1 MGRALLE
8 AWPAAQ
14 SYFDRAAAVLGY
26 DLAAICFDGPAERLD
41 STAVSQPAIFATSI
55 AALEWLRSTSPDI
68 VDSFSAAA
76 GLSLGEYTALTF
88 AGVMDFESGLRVV
101 QRRGEAMQAAA
112 DAAESG
118 MVSLLG
124 LEPEQIDALVAEAR
138 GNDVLVV
145 ANYLCPGNTVVSG
158 SRSAC
163 DRVAAAATAAGAMKV
178 IPLKVAGA
186 FHSSLMQPA
195 VDKLAAALAE
205 VSLSRPRIPV
215 ISNVDAQPHDDP
227 EEIRALLVRQVV
239 EPVRWEAS
247 MRYLLDQGFDSFY
260 EIGPGSVLKGLLK
273 RINRKTPCENV
284 GV

>member
-8 AWPAAQ
+8 AWPDARGI
-14 SYFDRAAAVLGY
+14 FERANSVLSY
-26 DLAAICFDGPAERLD
+26 DLLAVCLDGPAERLD
-41 STAVSQPAIFATSI
+41 STAVSQPAIFVTSI
-55 AALEWLRSTSPDI
+55 AALEWLRSTSPD
-68 VDSFSAAA
+68 VVAGFQGTA
-76 GLSLGEYTALTF
+76 GLSLGEYTALVF
-88 AGVMDFESGLRVV
+88 AGVMEFEAGLGVV

-112 DAAESG
+112 DAAASG

-124 LEPEQIDALVAEAR
+124 LEIEQIDALVEQAR
-138 GNDVLVV
+138 GDDVLVV

-158 SRSAC
+158 SLAAC
-163 DRVAAAATAAGAMKV
+163 ERVAEAANAAGAMKV

-195 VDKLAAALAE
+195 VEKLAAALAD
-205 VSLSRPRIPV
+205 VPMNRPRVPV
-215 ISNVDAQPHDDP
+215 VSNVDAQTHDDP

-247 MRYLLDQGFDSFY
+247 MRYLLDGGFDQFY
-260 EIGPGSVLKGLLK
+260 EIGPGTVLKGLLK
-273 RINRKTPCENV
+273 RINRKTPCETV